1 LTGFGTGGSKG
12 LTIFA
17 PVDEAFDG
25 SLTSSDVTAWTK
37 VLAGHVSST
46 SLTDPHEDN
55 IADLVFLRFP
65 QYSATQTVYS
75 SEFGTAGTKVHMSN
89 GNAITFKSN
98 SSGTFAVSSSGDSS
112 AKILRSDILLQ
123 GGGVLHVS
131 PGVVMGN
138 EGEIADRRRGSQV
151 IDTLLSAKTL
161 QTGTNGTS
169 STGTTGLSLNGGASK
184 TQIGGL
190 VTGLA
195 LAVGFFGLI

>member
-1 LTGFGTGGSKG
+1 
-12 LTIFA
+12 
-17 PVDEAFDG
+17 
-25 SLTSSDVTAWTK
+25 
-37 VLAGHVSST
+37 
-46 SLTDPHEDN
+46 
-55 IADLVFLRFP
+55 
-65 QYSATQTVYS
+65 
-75 SEFGTAGTKVHMSN
+75 MSN

-98 SSGTFAVSSSGDSS
+98 SSGTFAVSSTGDSS

-131 PGVVMGN
+131 RCGATRLELSQN
-138 EGEIADRRRGSQV
+138 DDADLHRALQV